1 MQFQSEN
8 IDTNMKQEF
17 TDTRPQMWSTDEI
30 RDLILYAKDLQQ
42 QVDDMK
48 ANIITMDA
56 KLKNEEAKVRR
67 LTLTLKQFMNI

>member
-17 TDTRPQMWSTDEI
+17 TDTRPQMWNSDEI

-48 ANIITMDA
+48 ANLITMDA

>member
-1 MQFQSEN
+1 
-8 IDTNMKQEF
+8 MKQEF
-17 TDTRPQMWSTDEI
+17 TDTRPQMWNSDEI
-30 RDLILYAKDLQQ
+30 RELILYAKDLQQ

-48 ANIITMDA
+48 ANLITMDA

>member
-1 MQFQSEN
+1 MEN
-8 IDTNMKQEF
+8 I
-17 TDTRPQMWSTDEI
+17 TDTRPQMWNSDEI

-48 ANIITMDA
+48 ANLITMDA

>member
-1 MQFQSEN
+1 MEN
-8 IDTNMKQEF
+8 II
-17 TDTRPQMWSTDEI
+17 TDTRPQMWNSDEI
-30 RDLILYAKDLQQ
+30 RELILYAKDLQQ

-56 KLKNEEAKVRR
+56 KLKNEESKVRR